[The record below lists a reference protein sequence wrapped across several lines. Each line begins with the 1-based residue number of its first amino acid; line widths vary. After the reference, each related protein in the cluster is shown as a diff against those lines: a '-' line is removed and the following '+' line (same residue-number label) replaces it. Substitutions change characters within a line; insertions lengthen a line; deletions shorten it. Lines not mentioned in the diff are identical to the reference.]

1 MSILVKHAI
10 MCPDVKNNRK
20 RIQKWNKGRNE
31 MNCWRKS
38 LKYEQLRCNCHCPAP
53 RIASRS
59 NRWPGVSGLMA
70 GGMCSYLPFI
80 SLPGAS
86 FAIFWASRICRVRGR
101 SPALSTVKL
110 KVVGS
115 HLLAGCSSSRCRA
128 MELASMLPLICFS
141 WVSILAWAL
150 KPVSPLY
157 LISHKERNIE
167 E

>member
-1 MSILVKHAI
+1 

-38 LKYEQLRCNCHCPAP
+38 LKYKQFRCNCHCPGP

-59 NRWPGVSGLMA
+59 SRWPRVSGLMA

-86 FAIFWASRICRVRGR
+86 FAIFCASLICRVRGR

-110 KVVGS
+110 KAVGS
-115 HLLAGCSSSRCRA
+115 RLLAGCSSSRCRA

-150 KPVSPLY
+150 NPVSPLY
-157 LISHKERNIE
+157 LISHKVHVPV
-167 E
+167 